1 MDNQKHISFE
11 SILREYESKSE
22 ERKEKQRMKKLANIK
37 EDKIS
42 SFIVKGVEEFRNL
55 VNRIKDEAKG
65 RRNK

>member
-1 MDNQKHISFE
+1 MDKYISFE
-11 SILREYESKSE
+11 NILKEYENKSE

-42 SFIVKGVEEFRNL
+42 PFIVKGVKEFKNL
-55 VNRIKDEAKG
+55 VNRIKDEAKR